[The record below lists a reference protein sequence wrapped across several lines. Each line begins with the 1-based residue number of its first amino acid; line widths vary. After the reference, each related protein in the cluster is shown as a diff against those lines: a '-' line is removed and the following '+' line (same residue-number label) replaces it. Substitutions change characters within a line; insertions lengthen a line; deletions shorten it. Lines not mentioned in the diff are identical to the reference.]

1 MGAANYLIRHY
12 LVHLGASFVTFWHS
26 KCWLRTLKYA
36 SHLMEIIMSRL
47 TIKSLISLS
56 LLVFSASVFGQVHKT
71 DQIEVELVSETTNVV
86 PGETL
91 WLAIRLNPIDH
102 WHTYW
107 KFGGDSGQ
115 ATEASR
121 WDLPEGTTVGD
132 IVWPTPEW
140 TPFLGSDLVT
150 FTYEREVLLP
160 IPVEIPADYTGSTF
174 NISTQIDWQVCEEI
188 CIPGNAAFSLA
199 LPVGSVAEIDSALV
213 ADFADTR
220 AMTPVPLGAHN
231 LSANFNALGG
241 NINVMVEATD
251 GLFDNADEAWFFPTQ
266 RRVMK
271 YAPMRDVMLDGNR
284 IQISTEQHRRFPQ
297 ELAQL
302 EGLLSI
308 IDDDGNWTAY
318 DILPQRSSVAWDHSI
333 EVEMIAETTNI
344 VPGETTT
351 VGIRLDPADHWHTY
365 WRMGGDSGE
374 PTSVNDWVAPEG
386 TVIGDIQWPAPHW
399 LPFYDTDLVNFGY
412 EAEVLLPI
420 EITLPSDF
428 EGDTVELS
436 TLAFWNVCDQI
447 CIPGE
452 QRLSVTLPVG
462 EVAELDAGNQQ
473 AFADAR
479 AELPETE
486 HSINSIIAIAGDRVS
501 LGFETPDS
509 IFANYTDAHFFP
521 EQRRV
526 IKPGPRRDVSIQ
538 SNLLQIT
545 HQQPRRMLENPELFG
560 VLVLEDDA
568 GNRAAFEFKDPAAD
582 ASSTTIMPF
591 AAANNGTGGGGD
603 GSTTGLLGYMLFA
616 MLGGLIL
623 NLMPCVFPVLSLK
636 AMSFANS
643 AGESRSHIRKD
654 GLVYTAGVV
663 LAFVA
668 LASVLIALRA
678 GGERIGWGF
687 QLQQPWFLAFIVYLF
702 FMMALSMSGVF
713 EIGTSMMGAGGD
725 LAQSKGYKGSFFTGV
740 FATIVAT
747 PCTAPFMGP
756 ALGFA
761 LSQPWLSAMLVFV
774 SLGVG
779 MALPILVL
787 SFVPAFANMMPRP
800 GAWMVTFKELMAFP
814 LYAAAIYFLFALGMQ
829 VGVIGMSVVL
839 IACVIMAFG
848 AWLYQKR
855 FTVGPVWRIAN
866 GGIAMACFVFAIYVM
881 QSSYMQP
888 VAAGPISIDA
898 DGQVAGENYEV
909 FSAQRLSELQ
919 AQGKPVFIN
928 MTAAWCI
935 TCLANEQTT
944 LSTDTVKQSLSDNNI
959 TYLKGDWTNEDPE
972 ITEMLEH
979 FNRPSVPLYVLYSGD
994 PNVEPVI
1001 LPQIL
1006 TPGIVSG
1013 AFGSI

>member
-1 MGAANYLIRHY
+1 
-12 LVHLGASFVTFWHS
+12 
-26 KCWLRTLKYA
+26 
-36 SHLMEIIMSRL
+36 MEIIMSRL
-47 TIKSLISLS
+47 TVKSLISIGLFI
-56 LLVFSASVFGQVHKT
+56 FSANVFGQIYKT
-71 DQIEVELVSETTNVV
+71 DQIEVELISETTNVV

-91 WLAIRLNPIDH
+91 WLAIRLDPIDH

-115 ATEASR
+115 ATEASK
-121 WDLPEGTTVGD
+121 WELPSGITAGD

-140 TPFLGSDLVT
+140 TPFLGSELVT

-160 IPVEIPADYTGSTF
+160 IPIEIPADFAGSTF

-188 CIPGNAAFSLA
+188 CIPGDATFSLS
-199 LPVGSVAEIDSALV
+199 LPVGSVVEIDSTLV

-220 AMTPVPLGAHN
+220 AMTPVPLDAHN

-241 NINVMVEATD
+241 NINVMVEAAD
-251 GLFDNADEAWFFPTQ
+251 GLFDNADQAWFFPTQ

-297 ELAQL
+297 ELTQL

-308 IDDDGNWTAY
+308 IDDDGSWTAY

-374 PTSVNDWVAPEG
+374 PTSATEWGAPDG

-412 EAEVLLPI
+412 EGEVLLPI
-420 EITLPSDF
+420 EITLPADF

-447 CIPGE
+447 CIPAE
-452 QRLSVTLPVG
+452 QRLSVTLPVA
-462 EVAELDAGNQQ
+462 EVAELDAVNQQ
-473 AFADAR
+473 AFADTR
-479 AELPETE
+479 AELPETN

-501 LGFETPDS
+501 LGFETADS

-538 SNLLQIT
+538 PNLLQIT

-560 VLVLEDDA
+560 VLVLEDEA
-568 GNRAAFEFKDPAAD
+568 GNRASFEFKDPAAN
-582 ASSTTIMPF
+582 ANSTTIMPF
-591 AAANNGTGGGGD
+591 AVANNGGGD
-603 GSTTGLLGYMLFA
+603 GDGSGTTGLLGYMLFA

-866 GGIAMACFVFAIYVM
+866 SGIAMACFVFAIYIM

-888 VAAGPISIDA
+888 VAAGPVSIDA

-909 FSAQRLSELQ
+909 FSAQRLVELQ

-944 LSTDTVKQSLSDNNI
+944 LSTDTVKESLSENNI

-979 FNRPSVPLYVLYSGD
+979 FKRPSVPLYVLYSGD

-1006 TPGIVSG
+1006 TPGIVSS